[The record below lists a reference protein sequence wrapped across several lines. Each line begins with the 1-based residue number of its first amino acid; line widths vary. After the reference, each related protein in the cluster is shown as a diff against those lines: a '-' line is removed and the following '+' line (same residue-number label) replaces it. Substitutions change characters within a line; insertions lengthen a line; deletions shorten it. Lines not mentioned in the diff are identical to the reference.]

1 MRILIA
7 GLIGGIVMF
16 IWGAVAHVALP
27 LGQIGIKQPTNEDV
41 VLVATRT
48 GLPAEDG
55 VYILPSMDPAHMGD
69 KSFANAYAAKTK
81 TSPFAFVVYQAQGTD
96 LTDMSQELPKQ
107 WASDTLAALVAA
119 FVMAYAGLGFGRR
132 VIIAAAM
139 GVFAWLSVSVPYWT
153 WYRFPLNFTLGS
165 LAEQL
170 IGWILAGIAIAWWLG
185 RRQPL

>member
-1 MRILIA
+1 
-7 GLIGGIVMF
+7 
-16 IWGAVAHVALP
+16 
-27 LGQIGIKQPTNEDV
+27 
-41 VLVATRT
+41 
-48 GLPAEDG
+48 
-55 VYILPSMDPAHMGD
+55 
-69 KSFANAYAAKTK
+69 
-81 TSPFAFVVYQAQGTD
+81 
-96 LTDMSQELPKQ
+96 
-107 WASDTLAALVAA
+107 
-119 FVMAYAGLGFGRR
+119 